1 MSSRSMRAYVT
12 QTCNPW
18 GVQMGDKKQGLPPT
32 VGKDGWSSLAIQT
45 YAIGNKRNWVFANGG
60 ALSGVG
66 AGVSSFASQGN
77 NWTHHG
83 GVRRTA
89 PYEFVMPVH
98 SRKP

>member
-1 MSSRSMRAYVT
+1 MRAYVS

-18 GVQMGDKKQGLPPT
+18 GVQIGNKKQGLPPT
-32 VGKDGWSSLAIQT
+32 VGKDAWSSLAIQT
-45 YAIGNKRNWVFANGG
+45 YAIGDKRNWIFNNGG

-77 NWTHHG
+77 NWISRG
-83 GVRRTA
+83 GVRRTE

-98 SRKP
+98 SLKV